1 MPLTSPDRQRGG
13 VGLYFGSRSTIIR
26 PVGAG
31 RNLFMA
37 RFSLI
42 PKEEQYFGLFRQMTS
57 HIYDAASKLAEMLA
71 GKATEFQRHLESI
84 KAIEHECDELTHS
97 ISKKLNTSFI
107 TPFDREDIYMLS
119 GALDDIVDLIDDAAR
134 AVVMYN
140 VRETTD
146 YARQFG
152 DVIQRMAVQLHEVVS
167 TLERPAGISPRLVE
181 IHRLENEGDDLYH
194 EAIGDL
200 FQGTPDA
207 IRVIRWKDIY
217 DKLEAAVDRCEQAA
231 NIIETVIIKHA

>member
-1 MPLTSPDRQRGG
+1 
-13 VGLYFGSRSTIIR
+13 
-26 PVGAG
+26 
-31 RNLFMA
+31 MA

-42 PKEEQYFGLFRQMTS
+42 PREEQYFGLFRQMTS
-57 HIYDAASKLAEMLA
+57 YIYDAASRLVEMLA
-71 GKATEFQRHLESI
+71 DKGETFGQHLKSI
-84 KAIEHECDELTHS
+84 KAIEHSCDELTHN
-97 ISKKLNTSFI
+97 ISKKLNSSFI

-119 GALDDIVDLIDDAAR
+119 GALDDIVDLIDDIAR

-140 VRETTD
+140 VSEATD

-167 TLERPAGISPRLVE
+167 TLERPAGIAPRLVE

-194 EAIGDL
+194 EAIGEL
-200 FQGTPDA
+200 FRGTPDPL
-207 IRVIRWKDIY
+207 RVIRWKDIY

>member
-1 MPLTSPDRQRGG
+1 MTA
-13 VGLYFGSRSTIIR
+13 TITFVI
-26 PVGAG
+26 VIIVIA
-31 RNLFMA
+31 
-37 RFSLI
+37 LI
-42 PKEEQYFGLFRQMTS
+42 FDYINGF
-57 HIYDAASKLAEMLA
+57 HDAANSIATVVSTRVLSPGAAVVWAAFFNFIAFLVLGEAVAKTI
-71 GKATEFQRHLESI
+71 GKDMVDI
-84 KAIEHECDELTHS
+84 KAIEHQCDELTHS
-97 ISKKLNTSFI
+97 ISRKLNTSFI

-146 YARQFG
+146 FARQFG

-167 TLERPAGISPRLVE
+167 TLERPAGIAPRLVE

-200 FQGTPDA
+200 FQGTPDP

-231 NIIETVIIKHA
+231 NIIETIIIKHA

>member
-1 MPLTSPDRQRGG
+1 
-13 VGLYFGSRSTIIR
+13 
-26 PVGAG
+26 
-31 RNLFMA
+31 MA

-42 PKEEQYFGLFRQMTS
+42 PKEEQYFNLFRQMTS

-71 GKATEFQRHLESI
+71 GKPADFQTHLDSI
-84 KAIEHECDELTHS
+84 KAIEHQCDELTHS

-119 GALDDIVDLIDDAAR
+119 NALDDIVDLIDDSAR

-146 YARQFG
+146 FARQFG
-152 DVIQRMAVQLHEVVS
+152 DVIQRMAVQLHEIVS
-167 TLERPAGISPRLVE
+167 TLERPAGINPRLVE

-200 FQGTPDA
+200 FQGTPDP